1 MDKSPSILEAF
12 KVSKLDD
19 SISKLDGL
27 VDKLTQ
33 WFKQPIR
40 IPPQESSTQEL
51 KEITKSLKELI
62 AIERVERKE
71 GKKDDWYSTLRY
83 DLSSSRNNEIIV
95 LPYATVDITAVTCYY
110 LDNDFSLKINRGEDI
125 DFYSTMTLRDLEI
138 ETLSISNDASS
149 GYAKIYVQG
158 KRKRK

>member
-1 MDKSPSILEAF
+1 MVNSSSILEAF
-12 KVSKLDD
+12 KLSKLEE
-19 SISKLDGL
+19 STTKLDGL
-27 VDKLTQ
+27 VDKLIE

-40 IPPQESSTQEL
+40 IPPQESSTQEF
-51 KEITKSLKELI
+51 KEITKSLKELV

-71 GKKDDWYSTLRY
+71 ERKDNWYSTLQY
-83 DLSSSRNNEIIV
+83 DLSSSRNNEIIA

-110 LDNDFSLKINRGEDI
+110 LDNDFSLKINRGESI